1 MIRNAW
7 GSPVLNPDGDINLHT
22 HTCYCDGKDD
32 PEDMVRTAVEKGFRV
47 LGFSGHGYC
56 EVDIDCCMSEAGERE
71 YRDRILALRE
81 KYRGKIDIR
90 LGMERD
96 YYNENTGYPYDYEI
110 GSVHYVQAGGE
121 YLAVDDTAEIAAG
134 GVNRL
139 FGGNWRAYVE
149 CYYETAADVLRKTG
163 ADIVG
168 HFDLVTKFNE
178 GNRWFDEDA
187 DWYRAAALHSL
198 RKLAETRVCP
208 RSGMRD
214 ILGAG
219 PRAVFE
225 VNTGGMAKKYRS
237 RPYPAPFLQEALG
250 ELGCSVIYSSDCH
263 DRTKLDFG
271 FRELLPLKR

>member
-1 MIRNAW
+1 M
-7 GSPVLNPDGDINLHT
+7 
-22 HTCYCDGKDD
+22 
-32 PEDMVRTAVEKGFRV
+32 
-47 LGFSGHGYC
+47 
-56 EVDIDCCMSEAGERE
+56 
-71 YRDRILALRE
+71 
-81 KYRGKIDIR
+81 
-90 LGMERD
+90 
-96 YYNENTGYPYDYEI
+96 
-110 GSVHYVQAGGE
+110 
-121 YLAVDDTAEIAAG
+121 
-134 GVNRL
+134 
-139 FGGNWRAYVE
+139 
-149 CYYETAADVLRKTG
+149 LRKTG

-250 ELGCSVIYSSDCH
+250 ELGCPVIYSSDCH